1 MKRKKLLLLGTAAL
15 VLPFVLTCSTGLT
28 STSTTQ
34 IKHPQ
39 AEKIAEDQNR
49 IPVSIPKSEDAGLFL
64 YNHPATKLDVVDFFA
79 EITGSE
85 RLALIIIRNSDKHD
99 IPLSLAFALSW
110 AESDFNPM
118 AVNRNRISIDRGLF
132 QLNDHAFPDLS
143 GDDWFDPELNADRGL
158 NHLKWCLKHGGNEI
172 VALAIYNAG
181 KYRVERGGTPRS
193 TLDHINKIL
202 TYRDTLEERFHT
214 YISTRPAVEIAMR

>member
-1 MKRKKLLLLGTAAL
+1 MKRKKLPVMSTVVL

-28 STSTTQ
+28 STGTTQ
-34 IKHPQ
+34 VIQPK
-39 AEKIAEDQNR
+39 AEKIAEAQNR
-49 IPVSIPKSEDAGLFL
+49 IPVSIPKAEDAGLFL

-79 EITGSE
+79 EVTGSE
-85 RLALIIIRNSDKHD
+85 RLALIIIRSADKHD
-99 IPLSLAFALSW
+99 VPLSLAFALSW
-110 AESDFNPM
+110 AESKFNPM
-118 AVNRNRISIDRGLF
+118 AVNRNHVTIDRGLF

-143 GDDWFDPELNADRGL
+143 GDDYFDPELNADRGL
-158 NHLKWCLKHGGNEI
+158 KHLKWCLKHGGNEI

-202 TYRDTLEERFHT
+202 TFRDGIEERFHR
-214 YISTRPAVEIAMR
+214 YLATRPAVEIAMN

>member
-1 MKRKKLLLLGTAAL
+1 MKRKKLLSMSAVAL

-34 IKHPQ
+34 IKRPK
-39 AEKIAEDQNR
+39 AEKIAENQTR
-49 IPVSIPKSEDAGLFL
+49 IPVSIPQSVDAGLFL

-85 RLALIIIRNSDKHD
+85 RLALIIIRNADKHD

-110 AESDFNPM
+110 AESEFNPM
-118 AVNRNRISIDRGLF
+118 AVNRNPISIDRGLF
-132 QLNDHAFPDLS
+132 QLNDRSFPDLS

-158 NHLKWCLKHGGNEI
+158 EYLKWCLKQGGNEI

-181 KYRVERGGTPRS
+181 KYRVEWGGTPRS

-202 TYRDTLEERFHT
+202 TFRDDLEERFHT
-214 YISTRPAVEIAMR
+214 YLVTRPAVEIALR

>member
-1 MKRKKLLLLGTAAL
+1 MKRKKLLSMSAVAL

-34 IKHPQ
+34 IKRPK
-39 AEKIAEDQNR
+39 AEKIAENQTR
-49 IPVSIPKSEDAGLFL
+49 IPVSIPQSVDAGLFL

-79 EITGSE
+79 GITGSE
-85 RLALIIIRNSDKHD
+85 RLALIIIRNADKHD
-99 IPLSLAFALSW
+99 VPLSLAFALSW
-110 AESDFNPM
+110 AESEFNPM
-118 AVNRNRISIDRGLF
+118 AVNRNPISIDRGLF
-132 QLNDHAFPDLS
+132 QLNDRSFPDLS

-158 NHLKWCLKHGGNEI
+158 EYLKWCLKQGGNEI

-202 TYRDTLEERFHT
+202 TFRDDLEERFHT
-214 YISTRPAVEIAMR
+214 YLVTRPAVEIALH

>member
-1 MKRKKLLLLGTAAL
+1 MKRKKLLLMSTIAL
-15 VLPFVLTCSTGLT
+15 ILPFVLTCSTGLI
-28 STSTTQ
+28 STNTTKV
-34 IKHPQ
+34 KHPK
-39 AEKIAEDQNR
+39 AEKIAESQTR
-49 IPVSIPKSEDAGLFL
+49 IPVSIPASEDPGLFL

-79 EITGSE
+79 DIAGSE
-85 RLALIIIRNSDKHD
+85 RLALIIIRSADKHD

-110 AESDFNPM
+110 AESEFNPV
-118 AVNRNRISIDRGLF
+118 AVNRNPVSIDRGLF

-158 NHLKWCLKHGGNEI
+158 NHLNWCLKHGGNEI

-181 KYRVERGGTPRS
+181 KGRVERGGTPRS

-202 TYRDTLEERFHT
+202 TLRDDIDEGFH
-214 YISTRPAVEIAMR
+214 YYLATRPAVEIAMN